1 MPSLCSV
8 FALLLA
14 DRNWLLE
21 QHALEAFTQFAE
33 VRPTIAVTCKAFQR
47 FRHSRNSDELLLLA
61 VKFSAAEGISKDEAS
76 RSVIPKDLWV
86 VTTQQAF

>member
-1 MPSLCSV
+1 MEMQHPDLRHIECTKVFLSLIRVGSLFQDQILPNLSSV

-33 VRPTIAVTCKAFQR
+33 VRLTCHSDPQNILTFPIFQ
-47 FRHSRNSDELLLLA
+47 N
-61 VKFSAAEGISKDEAS
+61 I
-76 RSVIPKDLWV
+76 
-86 VTTQQAF
+86 Q